1 MAKVHKK
8 EANHLDNLCN
18 KIRECGVIFSVWKQ
32 KGNGELDLS
41 SLTGS
46 ELKLLL
52 KNLPDQ
58 LLWVISD
65 DTHESVVRLW
75 RDFEHIYRSVVNPQN
90 EPFEAGNVFEKHK
103 QWVDDFISIGKKKR
117 NGYGAAK
124 ITPCIHAL
132 LYHVPFFV
140 QKYGSLNKFSC
151 QSVEK
156 NNDVMKT
163 IHFRKTNK
171 VDGVVD
177 AMAVR
182 KRMELN
188 FYADRERPKR
198 KYDKLNENY
207 WEYQICKNKKQK
219 CRRILSEI
227 AVLRNEMHHRGFVKK
242 K

>member
-1 MAKVHKK
+1 MI
-8 EANHLDNLCN
+8 L
-18 KIRECGVIFSVWKQ
+18 F
-32 KGNGELDLS
+32 
-41 SLTGS
+41 
-46 ELKLLL
+46 LL
-52 KNLPDQ
+52 
-58 LLWVISD
+58 
-65 DTHESVVRLW
+65 E
-75 RDFEHIYRSVVNPQN
+75 
-90 EPFEAGNVFEKHK
+90 
-103 QWVDDFISIGKKKR
+103 KKR
-117 NGYGAAK
+117 NGYGASK

-242 K
+242 KIGQQLIMGKYGTSSICSARTICEILPRFYHMFAETCN